1 LSSEHQHGIGA
12 EHPQSHLV
20 QLFCGV
26 IFVLILVVDLLF
38 LQITKQLGD
47 SIPLVLRFS
56 VFGFLIII
64 SLTFIRSSHDNVL
77 APPVESQRLVVEGVY
92 SYVRHPMYFGTLLI
106 YLAFLV
112 LSFSLISVIPLVF
125 SLFLYNIIAKY
136 EEKELEKIFGDKY
149 LEYKRTV
156 NRWFP
161 IINKLLPRKN

>member
-1 LSSEHQHGIGA
+1 MSSEHQHGIGA

-20 QLFCGV
+20 QFFCLV
-26 IFVLILVVDLLF
+26 FFLAVLALDLLILQV
-38 LQITKQLGD
+38 TKEIGD

-56 VFGFLIII
+56 FFSFLFPIA
-64 SLTFIRSSHDNVL
+64 LVCIRSSHDNVL
-77 APPVESQRLVVEGVY
+77 APSVESKRLVVEGVY

-106 YLAFLV
+106 YLAFII
-112 LSFSLISVIPLVF
+112 LSFSLVSVIPLVI

-136 EEKELEKIFGDKY
+136 EEKELEKIFGAEY
-149 LEYKRTV
+149 LEYKRIV